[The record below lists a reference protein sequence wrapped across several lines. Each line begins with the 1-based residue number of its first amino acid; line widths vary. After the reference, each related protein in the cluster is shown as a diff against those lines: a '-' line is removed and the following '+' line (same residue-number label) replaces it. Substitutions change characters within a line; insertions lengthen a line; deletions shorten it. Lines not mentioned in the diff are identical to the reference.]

1 MKRFV
6 QSAATAAAGCALVV
20 SGAGIA
26 SAGGGVAQQGGH
38 ERAGHAQYIQQS
50 YGGHKHRHG
59 HHGHGGGNSAVAK
72 GVATRSPGF
81 LSGNVIQ
88 VPINIPIN
96 ACGNSLN
103 ILALLNPAFGNH
115 CVNGSFGGK

>member
-6 QSAATAAAGCALVV
+6 QSVATAAAGCALVV

-26 SAGGGVAQQGGH
+26 SAGGGVPQQGGH
-38 ERAGHAQYIQQS
+38 ERAGHVQYIQQS
-50 YGGHKHRHG
+50 YGGHKKHRHG
-59 HHGHGGGNSAVAK
+59 HHRAGNVAVAK
-72 GVATRSPGF
+72 GYAKGSPGF

-103 ILALLNPAFGNH
+103 LFALLNPAFGNR
-115 CVNGSFGGK
+115 CVNGSIGGK